1 MEMQR
6 NAIYMFT
13 SCGWFFD
20 EISGIETNQILQY
33 ACRAV
38 EYAKQVAGVDY
49 QKDFIKRLAQAPS
62 NVFSDGAY
70 SYKKHVLTARVD
82 LMRVGMH
89 YAVSSLFEAYPQ
101 QLTFFNYI
109 ATSELYENKEA
120 GNFILAVGRTKVK
133 SQITLSE
140 KDFSFAVLY
149 LGQQNIIGN
158 IALDLEREKFDD
170 MQVQIFKAFDKG
182 NLGEVIGIMQTYFGT
197 QKYSIN
203 HLFHDEKQKVMTQV
217 MLRNFNEAEVALR
230 DIYKNNYQLM
240 TSMLQSNFT
249 IPNAYKNVVQ
259 IVVNADM
266 HNFFEREQLN
276 IERLQRY
283 ADEIKKWKVSVINE
297 QSLRLTASERI
308 FREIKE
314 LELNNVPI
322 TKVQNI
328 NSILRIMQD
337 TGVELDIWQ
346 SQNVYFSMLQGL
358 KAGSWVFASEAWR
371 DAFTQLGEL
380 LKMKMMS

>member
-1 MEMQR
+1 
-6 NAIYMFT
+6 
-13 SCGWFFD
+13 
-20 EISGIETNQILQY
+20 
-33 ACRAV
+33 
-38 EYAKQVAGVDY
+38 
-49 QKDFIKRLAQAPS
+49 
-62 NVFSDGAY
+62 
-70 SYKKHVLTARVD
+70 
-82 LMRVGMH
+82 
-89 YAVSSLFEAYPQ
+89 
-101 QLTFFNYI
+101 
-109 ATSELYENKEA
+109 
-120 GNFILAVGRTKVK
+120 
-133 SQITLSE
+133 
-140 KDFSFAVLY
+140 
-149 LGQQNIIGN
+149 
-158 IALDLEREKFDD
+158 
-170 MQVQIFKAFDKG
+170 
-182 NLGEVIGIMQTYFGT
+182 
-197 QKYSIN
+197 
-203 HLFHDEKQKVMTQV
+203 
-217 MLRNFNEAEVALR
+217 
-230 DIYKNNYQLM
+230 
-240 TSMLQSNFT
+240 MLQSNFT